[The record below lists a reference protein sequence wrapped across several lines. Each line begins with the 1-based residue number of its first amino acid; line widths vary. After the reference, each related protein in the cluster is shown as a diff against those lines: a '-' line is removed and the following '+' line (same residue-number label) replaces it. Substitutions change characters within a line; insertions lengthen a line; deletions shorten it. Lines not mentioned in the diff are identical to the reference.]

1 MPEHWF
7 FLSYARADGDYLTKF
22 FTDVAHQVRSK
33 EESLSVFEPS
43 DIGFMDRV
51 STEPGDDWNPAL
63 LGALQRAQIL
73 VCVLS
78 RGYLASEYC
87 GKELEIFR
95 GRVAAYTAQL
105 PEGKRP
111 RLIMPVFWH
120 PRARLGKLPDV
131 LARIQYDHTD
141 YGERYLEKG
150 LFALANQSR
159 HRDDY
164 HQFLDAFTWKLV
176 DAVREHPLPPVTGG
190 PSLSETVNAFR
201 TPGEQAQGQRQAG
214 PTSIRFVFVAGRQ
227 HEIGQVRDQV
237 DAYGQ
242 ANGRDWRPFF
252 PELATSVGALSSG
265 AVSAED
271 LFPEDLSIGPD
282 IVQRIR
288 EAETENSIVLLMV
301 DPWSVR
307 LRPYREFLESYDEAS
322 FVNSGVIVL
331 WNPSDEATVR
341 QETALRTALNQ
352 AISRTCVMNGH
363 VRDSVLSADQ
373 LRKELV
379 LAVHEIRR
387 RMAARGSV
395 FQNARSGESYQLP
408 QIAGPGGES

>member
-1 MPEHWF
+1 M
-7 FLSYARADGDYLTKF
+7 
-22 FTDVAHQVRSK
+22 
-33 EESLSVFEPS
+33 
-43 DIGFMDRV
+43 
-51 STEPGDDWNPAL
+51 
-63 LGALQRAQIL
+63 
-73 VCVLS
+73 
-78 RGYLASEYC
+78 
-87 GKELEIFR
+87 
-95 GRVAAYTAQL
+95 
-105 PEGKRP
+105 
-111 RLIMPVFWH
+111 
-120 PRARLGKLPDV
+120 
-131 LARIQYDHTD
+131 
-141 YGERYLEKG
+141 
-150 LFALANQSR
+150 
-159 HRDDY
+159 
-164 HQFLDAFTWKLV
+164 
-176 DAVREHPLPPVTGG
+176 
-190 PSLSETVNAFR
+190 
-201 TPGEQAQGQRQAG
+201 
-214 PTSIRFVFVAGRQ
+214 
-227 HEIGQVRDQV
+227 